1 MKKSWLI
8 FGMIVLPSTI
18 VFAKKIDFDT
28 PVKWNANVV
37 STALTNVGLIDSGNW
52 DVRTTR
58 NRILENL
65 LARDAF
71 SLREATTVC
80 MDKCNMSDFLRQ
92 GQGQSHK
99 KCPAIC
105 SSFVSNIIKVNN
117 EQFTAIPGVS
127 ATSDSFSNLQGKSV
141 DVCRK
146 LMSDATKS
154 GITYPV
160 LCGGRCGYVGQDKI
174 KITDLTK
181 TKEYE
186 VDDFCN
192 NSKKGKDYFYIL
204 SDAKGAQDVSS
215 LDEQQRVAKLKEAQ
229 TKPASDY
236 MKVQAEQKKKKDEE
250 FYVKRVEKNGY
261 CEEMY
266 VGNGEQYGGKNAD
279 LCIREARRFAQ
290 ANACKLKS
298 YVKISC
304 AQGGDVSLVFCFAN
318 SVDNSKTTD
327 KFLSVGGGLYSPV
340 LDEFLDELFPA
351 CSEGPDPVKNYEYT
365 PSYKDCVATFNES
378 QCDGK

>member
-204 SDAKGAQDVSS
+204 SDAKGAQDV
-215 LDEQQRVAKLKEAQ
+215 
-229 TKPASDY
+229 Y
-236 MKVQAEQKKKKDEE
+236 
-250 FYVKRVEKNGY
+250 
-261 CEEMY
+261 
-266 VGNGEQYGGKNAD
+266 
-279 LCIREARRFAQ
+279 
-290 ANACKLKS
+290 
-298 YVKISC
+298 
-304 AQGGDVSLVFCFAN
+304 
-318 SVDNSKTTD
+318 
-327 KFLSVGGGLYSPV
+327 
-340 LDEFLDELFPA
+340 
-351 CSEGPDPVKNYEYT
+351 
-365 PSYKDCVATFNES
+365 
-378 QCDGK
+378 